1 MQEPTEKPP
10 QTILSSL
17 LRTPPHLG
25 RRVKDPLLSGLLL
38 VRDDSLHELVAD
50 GGGHGVQEVAEPA
63 LHLPHTQA
71 GLVKVHKLCV
81 LAPHGQGLLGGL
93 ALGPLHKLQLGHAV
107 KELGQVPSHLR
118 GGGKGGAT
126 GQGQMPLFI
135 ILQWNPLLWTPWG
148 PNKVSSIKRCPH
160 YKGRFTFKKKKLGKR
175 QRVPNA
181 CRCVLISGVL

>member
-10 QTILSSL
+10 QTIVSSL

-50 GGGHGVQEVAEPA
+50 GGGHGVQEVVEPA
-63 LHLPHTQA
+63 LHLPHAQA

-93 ALGPLHKLQLGHAV
+93 ALGTLHKLQLGHAV
-107 KELGQVPSHLR
+107 IELGQVPRHLR
-118 GGGKGGAT
+118 GWGKGWGYRSGTDAT
-126 GQGQMPLFI
+126 VCNITVEPLYC
-135 ILQWNPLLWTPWG
+135 G
-148 PNKVSSIKRCPH
+148 H
-160 YKGRFTFKKKKLGKR
+160 LG
-175 QRVPNA
+175 
-181 CRCVLISGVL
+181 VLIKCPL

>member
-1 MQEPTEKPP
+1 MQEPPKKPP

-50 GGGHGVQEVAEPA
+50 GGGHGVQEVVEPA

-71 GLVKVHKLCV
+71 GLVKVHKLSV
-81 LAPHGQGLLGGL
+81 LAPHGQGLLGGH
-93 ALGPLHKLQLGHAV
+93 ALGILHKLQLGHAV

-118 GGGKGGAT
+118 GWGKGRGYRSGTDAT
-126 GQGQMPLFI
+126 VYNITVEPLYC
-135 ILQWNPLLWTPWG
+135 G
-148 PNKVSSIKRCPH
+148 H
-160 YKGRFTFKKKKLGKR
+160 LG
-175 QRVPNA
+175 
-181 CRCVLISGVL
+181 VLIKCPL